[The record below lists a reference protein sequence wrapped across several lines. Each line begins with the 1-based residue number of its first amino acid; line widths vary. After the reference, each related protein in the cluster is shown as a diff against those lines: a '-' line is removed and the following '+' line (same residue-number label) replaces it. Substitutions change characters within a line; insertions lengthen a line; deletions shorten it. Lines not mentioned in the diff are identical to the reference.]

1 MVRKLQKS
9 PGDTRY
15 SNGSTDSVDDNR
27 REVLDQDE
35 RKGKGDSDQKTPQG
49 IDWEKAWKRSDDQK
63 YDLMCVVRD
72 AYTIL
77 FELSDK
83 DLTTSTPKEMQLHGT
98 TLRVVA
104 AFLKKAY
111 DDSI

>member
-15 SNGSTDSVDDNR
+15 SNGTTDSVTNDR
-27 REVLDQDE
+27 REVLDKDE
-35 RKGKGDSDQKTPQG
+35 RKGKGKTDKKTQTR
-49 IDWEKAWKRSDDQK
+49 IDWEKAWRRSDDQK
-63 YDLMCVVRD
+63 YNLMETVRD

-77 FELSDK
+77 FDLSEK
-83 DLTTSTPKEMQLHGT
+83 DLTMSTPKERQLHNT

-104 AFLKKAY
+104 AFLKKVY
-111 DDSI
+111 DESI